1 MPVPDFKPSAQLY
14 PFESRW
20 FETSCGRLHY
30 VDEGSGRPILLLHG
44 NPTWSFLYRNVI
56 VRLRDR
62 FRCVAVDY
70 LGFGLSERPSGFA
83 YTPRQHVEVVSQ
95 LVRHLDLS
103 GLVVA
108 GHDWGGPI
116 GLGVAALDPE
126 RVEGLVLGNTWF
138 WPPTLGARV
147 FSGVMSSKWM
157 QRRILQ
163 ANYFVERLLPAGV
176 VRKLSEAEMAHY
188 RGVQSTAELR
198 VGIAEFPRQIVAA
211 TPWLTDLERS
221 VARHLSTKRVLVTY
235 PMRDM
240 GFRAKQ
246 ILPRFRATFW
256 DIDVVEL
263 KRAKHFFLEDESDVV
278 AASIRAR
285 FC

>member
-1 MPVPDFKPSAQLY
+1 M
-14 PFESRW
+14 
-20 FETSCGRLHY
+20 
-30 VDEGSGRPILLLHG
+30 
-44 NPTWSFLYRNVI
+44 
-56 VRLRDR
+56 
-62 FRCVAVDY
+62 
-70 LGFGLSERPSGFA
+70 
-83 YTPRQHVEVVSQ
+83 
-95 LVRHLDLS
+95 
-103 GLVVA
+103 
-108 GHDWGGPI
+108 
-116 GLGVAALDPE
+116 
-126 RVEGLVLGNTWF
+126 
-138 WPPTLGARV
+138 
-147 FSGVMSSKWM
+147 
-157 QRRILQ
+157 
-163 ANYFVERLLPAGV
+163 
-176 VRKLSEAEMAHY
+176 RKLSEAEMAHY